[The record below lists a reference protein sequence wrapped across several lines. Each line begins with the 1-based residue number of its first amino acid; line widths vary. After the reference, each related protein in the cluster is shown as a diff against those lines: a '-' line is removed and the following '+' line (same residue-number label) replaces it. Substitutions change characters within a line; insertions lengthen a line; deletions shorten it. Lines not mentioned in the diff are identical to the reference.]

1 MTQKAKRKR
10 KQLIDERLV
19 KAISHPLRVEILVEL
34 DRAPMSPSEYAAR
47 YGDELST
54 VSYHFREL
62 EKAGCLTI
70 VGETPRRGAI
80 EHYYEVTKRALFTD
94 EAFAQMPA
102 PVRGGFNASIVG
114 TFSDRAL
121 EAIEADTMDSR
132 QNKHLTWTPVELDET
147 GFDRIMGMLGE
158 VYIAL
163 GVEQLASTER
173 MKASGETPLHTTVAM
188 FGFESPPP
196 PRENPKPSQRP

>member
-1 MTQKAKRKR
+1 MAQKAKRKR

-19 KAISHPLRVEILVEL
+19 KAISHPLRVEILVEI

-47 YGDELST
+47 SGDELST
-54 VSYHFREL
+54 VAYHFREL

-70 VGETPRRGAI
+70 VDETPRRGAI
-80 EHYYEVTKRALFTD
+80 EHYYEVTKRALFSD

-102 PVRGGFNASIVG
+102 PIRGGFNASIVG
-114 TFSDRAL
+114 TFSERAR

-132 QNKHLTWTPVELDET
+132 ENKHVTWTPVELDDS

-158 VYIAL
+158 VYTAL
-163 GVEQLASTER
+163 GVEQLAAAER
-173 MKASGETPLHTTVAM
+173 MKASGETSIHATVAL
-188 FGFESPPP
+188 FGFESPAPE
-196 PRENPKPSQRP
+196 RENPKPSKRP

>member
-1 MTQKAKRKR
+1 MAQKAKRKR
-10 KQLIDERLV
+10 RALIDERLV
-19 KAISHPLRVEILVEL
+19 KAISHPLRIEILVEL
-34 DRAPMSPSEYAAR
+34 DRAPMSPSEYATR

-70 VGETPRRGAI
+70 VEEAPRRGAM

-132 QNKHLTWTPVELDET
+132 ENKHLTWTPVQLDET
-147 GFDRIMGMLGE
+147 GFDRIMRMLGD
-158 VYIAL
+158 VYTAL
-163 GVEQLASTER
+163 GVEQLASAER
-173 MKASGETPLHTTVAM
+173 MKASGETTIHSTVAM
-188 FGFESPPP
+188 FGFESPAPE
-196 PRENPKPSQRP
+196 RKNSKPGKRP